1 MGLFDFLKSDK
12 KKAHDAAGKA
22 AEQVEQQA
30 GEGRRPP
37 AGSAADAAS
46 ATRATAERMAAA
58 APPRPVP
65 ATPTPTSAA
74 HKAVPAPP
82 RPTVMPKPG
91 ASSAAAP
98 GAMHTP
104 TPHSAAHKAVP
115 AAPTRGPGATAKQRT
130 YTVKPGDT
138 LPGIARDEL
147 GNEARWRELYAMNR
161 GAVGSNPD
169 LVRPG
174 TVLTLPG

>member
-12 KKAHDAAGKA
+12 HKAHDAAEKA
-22 AEQVEQQA
+22 KEQVQQQA
-30 GEGRRPP
+30 GETRRPP

-58 APPRPVP
+58 APPRPAP

-74 HKAVPAPP
+74 HKAVPSAP
-82 RPTVMPKPG
+82 RPTAMPKPG
-91 ASSAAAP
+91 AFSPAAP

-115 AAPTRGPGATAKQRT
+115 AAPTRGPGSAAKKRT
-130 YTVKPGDT
+130 YTVRAGDS
-138 LPGIARDEL
+138 LPAIARQEL
-147 GNEARWRELYAMNR
+147 GNEARWREVYAMNR
-161 GAVGSNPD
+161 GAVGPNPD
-169 LVRPG
+169 LIRPG